1 MAGPGLQKTL
11 DRRALRGRR
20 GAVGIPSGA
29 NGIQNAPK
37 SETFALLV
45 DFVAL
50 LAARRYSLGLYAPI
64 SKSATPLMNSQQ
76 TRALVRIR
84 EMILQGKLSAGQRVA
99 EAPLAERL
107 GMSRTP
113 VRQAL
118 PVLAQE
124 GLLVEHETR
133 GYVVKEI
140 STADILD
147 AIDLRGLMEGLAAR
161 RVAERGAPRTL
172 CSALRLCL
180 ADGDRIFSKGH
191 FEESDEAIYAD
202 MNARFHNLIV
212 HEAHSPMIEQALERN
227 ARIPF
232 VAPQALAFEKSS
244 LGHLYDL
251 LLYAHHQHHYIVDA
265 IERGEGA
272 RVESLMREHTN
283 PVKESLNLPGM
294 RAAHR
299 PANPALTVVG
309 RHSS

>member
-1 MAGPGLQKTL
+1 L
-11 DRRALRGRR
+11 LR
-20 GAVGIPSGA
+20 
-29 NGIQNAPK
+29 K
-37 SETFALLV
+37 SATFALSV
-45 DFVAL
+45 DILAL
-50 LAARRYSLGLYAPI
+50 LAARRDSLGLYASI
-64 SKSATPLMNSQQ
+64 SKSATPLMNNQQ

-124 GLLVEHETR
+124 GLLVEHESR

-147 AIDLRGLMEGLAAR
+147 AIDLRGVMEGMAAR

-172 CSALRLCL
+172 CSALRQCL
-180 ADGDRIFSKGH
+180 ADGDRIFGKGH
-191 FEESDEAIYAD
+191 FEESDEAVYAD
-202 MNARFHNLIV
+202 MNGRFHELIV
-212 HEAHSPMIEQALERN
+212 REAHSPMIEQALERN

-244 LGHLYDL
+244 LDRLYDL
-251 LLYAHHQHHYIVDA
+251 LLFAHHQHHYIVDA

-272 RVESLMREHTN
+272 RVEALMREHTN
-283 PVKESLNLPGM
+283 PVKESLNLPGL
-294 RAAHR
+294 RTAHR

-309 RHSS
+309 RRSS